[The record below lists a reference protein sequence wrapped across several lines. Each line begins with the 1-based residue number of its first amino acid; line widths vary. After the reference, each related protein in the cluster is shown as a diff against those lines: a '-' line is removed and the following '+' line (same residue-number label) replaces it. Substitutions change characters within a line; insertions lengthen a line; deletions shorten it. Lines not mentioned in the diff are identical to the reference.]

1 MAVTSLESDPF
12 PMRHPESPRGKR
24 R

>member
-1 MAVTSLESDPF
+1 MAVTSLDSDPF